1 MGNGC
6 RKQNTNVYFA
16 ARKRAAETWDD
27 RLSSR
32 EGAAALIGVSE
43 STLADY
49 ELGVTKVVPVD
60 KVALM
65 AEFYHAPELKNMYCK
80 NECPI
85 GKDMNIAVESKG
97 IESVVLKI
105 VQEFS
110 TNRIDDFKNTLV
122 EIAQDGK
129 IESREISA
137 LQMMLGWASDMEFAL
152 SQLELTAKKIM
163 EG

>member
-1 MGNGC
+1 MGNDC
-6 RKQNTNVYFA
+6 RKQNKNVYFV
-16 ARKRAAETWDD
+16 ARKRAADTWDD

-85 GKDMNIAVESKG
+85 GKDMNIALEAKG

-129 IESREISA
+129 IENREISA

-152 SQLELTAKKIM
+152 SQLKLTAKKIM

>member
-1 MGNGC
+1 MGNNC
-6 RKQNTNVYFA
+6 RKQSKIVYFV

-27 RLSSR
+27 RFSSR

-65 AEFYHAPELKNMYCK
+65 AEFYRAPELKNMYCK

-85 GKDMNIAVESKG
+85 GKHKNIAIEIKG

-110 TNRIDDFKNTLV
+110 TNRVDDFKNTLV
-122 EIAQDGK
+122 EIAQDG
-129 IESREISA
+129 EISTNEMSA
-137 LQMMLGWASDMEFAL
+137 LNMMLEWAGDMEYAL

-163 EG
+163 RR

>member
-6 RKQNTNVYFA
+6 RKQNTNVYFV

-137 LQMMLGWASDMEFAL
+137 LQMMLGWANDMEFAL

>member
-1 MGNGC
+1 MGNDC
-6 RKQNTNVYFA
+6 RKQNKNVYFV
-16 ARKRAAETWDD
+16 ARKRAADTWDD

-49 ELGVTKVVPVD
+49 ELCVTKVVPVD

-85 GKDMNIAVESKG
+85 GKDMNIALEAKG

-129 IESREISA
+129 IEDREISA

-152 SQLELTAKKIM
+152 SQLKLTAKKIM

>member
-6 RKQNTNVYFA
+6 RKQNTNVYFV